1 MPKKSIEVFVEPDVL
16 VWARKTRGKREEDV
30 ARRLGKSEEFI
41 RELEAG
47 ERKLRLRQLET
58 LANFYKRP
66 LAAFFLSKPPEEPS
80 PPEDHRTFPEGERTK
95 EFSPETLLA
104 IRRAQLLQASATE
117 LASSLGY
124 ETNPRIGKTSLPERF
139 EDLIVRA
146 KALAIR
152 ERKKIGVMIDTQ
164 SRWKGAYK
172 ALNEWK
178 RQIED
183 MGVLVFQMSMPPK
196 ETRGFSLTEDG
207 FPVIVLNS
215 KEHPNPRIFSLFH
228 EYAHLLLNHGGI
240 CDMKHRNHIPIEIFC
255 NHFAGAFLVPREA
268 LLNHKLVKS
277 RKSYPEWPQEK
288 IEELSGY
295 FKVSWETVLRRLL
308 ILDLTT
314 ERFYQMKREQWQKKW
329 EEKENVEGKK
339 KRGGPLSPI
348 KCFSENGAP
357 FVSFVLEAYREEKI
371 SSTDVADYLGVKLKH
386 LPDIEQLMVERT

>member
-1 MPKKSIEVFVEPDVL
+1 M
-16 VWARKTRGKREEDV
+16 
-30 ARRLGKSEEFI
+30 GKSEEFI

-66 LAAFFLSKPPEEPS
+66 LAAFFLSKPPVEP
-80 PPEDHRTFPEGERTK
+80 PPPNDHRTFPKGERK
-95 EFSPETLLA
+95 EEFSEDTLLA
-104 IRRAQLLQASATE
+104 IRKAQLLQDSATE
-117 LASSLGY
+117 LAVDLGY
-124 ETNPRIGKTSLPERF
+124 EIKPRIGKASVSRDPEVI
-139 EDLIVRA
+139 E
-146 KALAIR
+146 ALALKER
-152 ERKKIGVMIDTQ
+152 ERLGVTIAEQ
-164 SRWKGAYK
+164 SRWEKNYG

-178 RQIED
+178 KRIENL
-183 MGVLVFQMSMPPK
+183 GILVFQMSMPPK
-196 ETRGFSLTEDG
+196 ETRGFSLAG
-207 FPVIVLNS
+207 KGIPAIVLNNS
-215 KEHPNPRIFSLFH
+215 KKEHPNARIFSLFH
-228 EYAHLLLNHGGI
+228 EYAHLLLEEGSI
-240 CDMKHRNHIPIEIFC
+240 CDMKHRNRFPVEKFC

-277 RKSYPEWPQEK
+277 SKSYTEWPQEE
-288 IEELSGY
+288 IEELTGY

-339 KRGGPLSPI
+339 KGGGPLSPI